1 MASAKA
7 LSATPITP
15 AIPFPHDEL
24 LTVSDLALILKC
36 KESSVYNL
44 TRRRGQARYDSPVPV
59 LRLPMG
65 LRFRK
70 SSVLAWLESLETG
83 GVQ

>member
-1 MASAKA
+1 MS
-7 LSATPITP
+7 TIQPQQQ
-15 AIPFPHDEL
+15 DEL

-36 KESSVYNL
+36 KESSIYNL
-44 TRRRGQARYDSPVPV
+44 TRRRGRVRYDNPIPV

-70 SSVLAWLESLETG
+70 SSVLAWLVSQETTES
-83 GVQ
+83 V